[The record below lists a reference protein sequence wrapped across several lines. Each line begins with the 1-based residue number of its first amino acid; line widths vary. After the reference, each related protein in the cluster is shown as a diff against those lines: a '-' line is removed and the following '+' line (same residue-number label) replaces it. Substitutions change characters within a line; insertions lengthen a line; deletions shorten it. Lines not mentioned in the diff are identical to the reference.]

1 MDIDLKKNISFSIDE
16 MKSRRFIKRKEME
29 ISNFTYS
36 VEIINDTLLE
46 MAKKLL
52 WVNGIEINRTNLLKI
67 NRYVLDPTSPMAI
80 YSIKDENMR
89 IKMNELS
96 LKKDILLV
104 VEFF

>member
-1 MDIDLKKNISFSIDE
+1 
-16 MKSRRFIKRKEME
+16 ME
-29 ISNFTYS
+29 ISNNTYS
-36 VEIINDTLLE
+36 VEIISETLLE

-52 WVNGIEINRTNLLKI
+52 WVNGIEINRRNLMKI
-67 NRYVLDPTSPMAI
+67 NRYVLDPTHPMSI

-96 LKKDILLV
+96 FKKNILLV